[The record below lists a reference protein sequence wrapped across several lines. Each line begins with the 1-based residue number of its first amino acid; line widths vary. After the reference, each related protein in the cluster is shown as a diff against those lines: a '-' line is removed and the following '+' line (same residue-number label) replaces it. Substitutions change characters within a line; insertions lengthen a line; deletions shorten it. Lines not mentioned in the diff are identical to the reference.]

1 MRWSRLLVLTSLV
14 GGCALTSPAPGGP
27 LRGGSFTEL
36 QPSWAMAYGR
46 ASATVGGVPVS
57 GNGQTE
63 VVGKDRVP
71 LPNLL
76 PLTLGV
82 RRQIGPAFDVSADI
96 GWVDAGIGLRIGLPS
111 GALIP
116 VVLSAGART
125 GKISVSDDDTYQ
137 GLLALEAYPDLSRE
151 RDGSW
156 RLVLSLGLAAGAFAH
171 QLALPDSFDS
181 GSDAPHG
188 FPVASVVRPELRL
201 QTSIGLSL
209 VRGGHAIM
217 VALSPWILL
226 AAAAPSS
233 TTCLACE
240 NFSAVSNFS
249 QSWGLALLVVPSIGW

>member
-1 MRWSRLLVLTSLV
+1 MKWAGPLVLVLLV

-27 LRGGSFTEL
+27 LRNGSFSEI

-46 ASATVGGVPVS
+46 ASATVGGVRVS

-63 VVGKDRVP
+63 VVGKDRAP
-71 LPNLL
+71 IPNLV

-82 RRQIGPAFDVSADI
+82 RKQIGPVFEVNADI
-96 GWVDAGIGLRIGLPS
+96 GWVDSGLGLRVGLPS
-111 GALIP
+111 GALVP
-116 VVLSAGART
+116 LVLSAGART
-125 GKISVSDDDTYQ
+125 GKISAFGDDTYQ
-137 GLLALEAYPDLSRE
+137 GLVALEAYPDLSRE
-151 RDGSW
+151 RDGSL
-156 RLVLSLGLAAGAFAH
+156 RLVLSLGLTGGAFQH

-209 VRGGHAIM
+209 VRSGRAIT

-233 TTCLACE
+233 TACLECE
-240 NFSAVSNFS
+240 NSSIISDFS
-249 QSWGLALLVVPSIGW
+249 QTWGLALLVVPSVGW